1 MAHARRSWRKPSTL
15 RSWPRGRC
23 VAAAARHPP
32 FDPGDDLDERLQ
44 FGRALPMKLDD
55 FRTLI
60 VAIDTSTDMLACSV
74 AWWTPEVF
82 FDDTPS
88 RACVE
93 VLASRDHLCRRHAN
107 VELVDTVKA
116 TLSDVGKTIEDV
128 GGFLV
133 GRGPG
138 SFTGVR
144 IGISTAKGL
153 ACGANVPLMGA
164 STLDAYAWT
173 AWRSGVRGRC
183 HAWRDLPGFV

>member
-1 MAHARRSWRKPSTL
+1 
-15 RSWPRGRC
+15 
-23 VAAAARHPP
+23 
-32 FDPGDDLDERLQ
+32 
-44 FGRALPMKLDD
+44 MKLDD

-153 ACGANVPLMGA
+153 ACGANVPLM
-164 STLDAYAWT
+164 
-173 AWRSGVRGRC
+173 RC
-183 HAWRDLPGFV
+183 V

>member
-1 MAHARRSWRKPSTL
+1 
-15 RSWPRGRC
+15 
-23 VAAAARHPP
+23 
-32 FDPGDDLDERLQ
+32 
-44 FGRALPMKLDD
+44 MKLDD

-107 VELVDTVKA
+107 IELVDTVKTA
-116 TLSDVGKTIEDV
+116 LSDAGKTIEDV

-144 IGISTAKGL
+144 IGISTARSRLWRECAVDGRVDARRL
-153 ACGANVPLMGA
+153 R
-164 STLDAYAWT
+164 LDGVALR
-173 AWRSGVRGRC
+173 RSRHDRRCGRC